1 MNTGNYT
8 PLCCGFITGCPM
20 ANPRI
25 PDEAV
30 VLFQGDSITDA
41 GRDRAV
47 PKDMGTGYAMMA
59 ASWFNALYPDRRVKF
74 RNRGIGGDRV
84 KDLLVRW
91 DVDCIQMKPTPTWVS
106 IMIGVNNTWR
116 AFDSNDPTTPAV
128 FERQYRRLLDR
139 TLAGLPG
146 VRIILC
152 DPFIL
157 PVSAWQETWRPDL
170 EAKIAIVQQLAR
182 EYSTIHIP
190 LDSIFAEAKARR
202 NAKFWLPDGVH
213 PSPAG
218 TALIAQSWLRAVG
231 AIA

>member
-1 MNTGNYT
+1 
-8 PLCCGFITGCPM
+8 M

-47 PKDMGTGYAMMA
+47 PKDMGFGYAMMA

-139 TLAGLPG
+139 TLEGLPG